1 MDRTKYL
8 QLCQKYAVD
17 KQQTITFDKI
27 KYYPIGYVM
36 QFEEDGKPFHI
47 AMLRDMNQK
56 SVMYAKLERVEE

>member
-1 MDRTKYL
+1 MERNLYL
-8 QLCQKYAVD
+8 QKCQKYAID
-17 KQQTITFDKI
+17 KVQTVIFDKH

-56 SVMYAKLERVEE
+56 SVMYAKLERIEE

>member
-1 MDRTKYL
+1 MDRNKYL

-17 KQQTITFDKI
+17 KKQTITFDKI

-36 QFEEDGKPFHI
+36 QFDEKGNPFHI

>member
-17 KQQTITFDKI
+17 KTQTVKFDNNQ
-27 KYYPIGYVM
+27 YYPIGYVM
-36 QFEEDGKPFHI
+36 QFDESGNPFHI